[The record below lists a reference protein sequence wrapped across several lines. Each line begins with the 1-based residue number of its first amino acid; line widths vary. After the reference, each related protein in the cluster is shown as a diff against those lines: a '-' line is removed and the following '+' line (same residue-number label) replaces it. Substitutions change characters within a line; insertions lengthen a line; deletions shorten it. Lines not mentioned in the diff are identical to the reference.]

1 MKGRTG
7 VVNYHAGNIG
17 SIVNMLARI
26 GAEATVVSTPDE
38 LDGVDR
44 VILPGVGHFDHG
56 VVQLREQGLY
66 DRLRSHDA
74 TAQPL
79 LGICLG
85 MQLLLDGSEE
95 GAAPGLGLIPGRC
108 RRFDPGS
115 TRAKVPHMGWNVV
128 TPSGA
133 TGLLAG
139 QLPDSRYYFVH
150 SFYADPERPEHV
162 AGTTPYIDRF
172 CSAVDSGAGVIGYQ
186 FHPEKSHRFGM
197 ALLAAFVGASSC

>member
-1 MKGRTG
+1 MSGRTG

-17 SIVNMLARI
+17 SIVNMLSRI
-26 GAEATVVSTPDE
+26 GAEATVVTTPDE
-38 LDGVDR
+38 LDDVDR

-56 VVQLREQGLY
+56 VAQLKEQGLY
-66 DRLRSHDA
+66 ARLRAHDA
-74 TAQPL
+74 SAQPL

-95 GAAPGLGLIPGRC
+95 GTAPGLGLIPGEC
-108 RRFDPGS
+108 RRFVPGS
-115 TRAKVPHMGWNVV
+115 TRHKVPHMGWNVV
-128 TPSGA
+128 TPTAESGA
-133 TGLLAG
+133 LAG
-139 QLPDSRYYFVH
+139 QLPDSRYYFVP
-150 SFYADPERPEHV
+150 SFYAAPERREHV

-172 CSAVDSGAGVIGYQ
+172 CSAVDSGTGVIGYQ